1 MTNPYIAG
9 PPVRRRAFYG
19 RKTITAAILNSPYPA
34 LRVLGMRHIGKT
46 SLLHHLA
53 ETSPALYL
61 DFQAATGDPARLA
74 GRVRQQLRR
83 GRRRFPWLP
92 AGNEG
97 DDPIELL
104 EKADGEAER
113 AGVILLL
120 LGDEA
125 EDLAQFDDAFLK
137 ELRGFIWDSVSSRI
151 VLMATKRLAKLD
163 DRCRGWDTSPFLSGF
178 PPPLYLAG
186 LEDEAAVALIRQ
198 SQSDAPLEVPDAV
211 VAAILEHT
219 GSHPYLI
226 QWLCYQLWQ
235 KSPRPDQWV
244 ITSDDLTPV
253 DDLARYFQM
262 DFDYLSPG
270 ERAIL
275 LAVAEGTAVD
285 ASSLSETTG
294 LPAGDVS
301 LFLHTL
307 THLGYLRERGGQLSL
322 GNSFLERWLQNN
334 RARLKIHEAGQV
346 SDRTELG
353 AIRQER
359 IASLQQQR
367 DIHIKN
373 LNRLQEQAAIYGA
386 GEVPLRLLNQIE
398 AEEREIQCIEAELEQ
413 LDRLSRPC

>member
-9 PPVRRRAFYG
+9 PPVRGKAFYG
-19 RKTITAAILNSPYPA
+19 RETIAAAILNSPYPA

-46 SLLHHLA
+46 ALLHHLA
-53 ETSPALYL
+53 EISPALYL
-61 DFQAATGDPARLA
+61 DFQGATGDPARLA
-74 GRVRQQLRR
+74 RRMRQQLRR

-92 AGNEG
+92 AGDKG

-104 EKADGEAER
+104 EKADGEAEH
-113 AGVILLL
+113 AGATLLL

-137 ELRGFIWDSVSSRI
+137 GLRGFIWDSVASRI
-151 VLMATKRLAKLD
+151 VLTATKRLAKLD
-163 DRCRGWDTSPFLSGF
+163 DRCRSWDTSPFLSGF
-178 PPPLYLAG
+178 PPPLYLASLG
-186 LEDEAAVALIRQ
+186 DEAAAALIRQ
-198 SQSDAPLEVPDAV
+198 SQSDTPLEVLDAV

-219 GSHPYLI
+219 GNHPYLI

-235 KSPRPDQWV
+235 KSSQPDKWV

-253 DDLARYFQM
+253 DDLVRYFQM

-275 LAVAEGTAVD
+275 LTVAEGTATD

-322 GNSFLERWLQNN
+322 GNRFLDRWLQNN

-346 SDRTELG
+346 SDRTELEV
-353 AIRQER
+353 IRQER
-359 IASLQQQR
+359 IASLQEQR
-367 DIHIKN
+367 IIHIKN
-373 LNRLQEQAAIYGA
+373 LSRLEEQAARHGMA
-386 GEVPLRLLNQIE
+386 VPTKLLNEMDYERKEIDRIE
-398 AEEREIQCIEAELEQ
+398 TELKQLNRREESE
-413 LDRLSRPC
+413 

>member
-9 PPVRRRAFYG
+9 PPVRGQAFYG
-19 RKTITAAILNSPYPA
+19 RETITAAVLDSSSPA

-46 SLLHHLA
+46 SLLYHLA
-53 ETSPALYL
+53 EIAPALYL

-83 GRRRFPWLP
+83 GRGRFPWLP
-92 AGNEG
+92 AGDEG

-104 EKADGEAER
+104 EKADGAAER
-113 AGVILLL
+113 AGVTLLL

-125 EDLAQFDDAFLK
+125 EDLALFDDAFLK
-137 ELRGFIWDSVSSRI
+137 ELRGFIWGSAASRI
-151 VLMATKRLAKLD
+151 VLTATKRLAKLD
-163 DRCRGWDTSPFLSGF
+163 DRCRSWDTSPFLSGF
-178 PPPLYLAG
+178 PPPLYLAS
-186 LEDEAAVALIRQ
+186 LEGEEAVALIRQ
-198 SQSDAPLEVPDAV
+198 SQSDTPLDVPDAV
-211 VAAILEHT
+211 AAAILEHT
-219 GSHPYLI
+219 GNHPYLI

-235 KSPRPDQWV
+235 ESPQPDQWV

-262 DFDYLSPG
+262 DFDYLSPS

-285 ASSLSETTG
+285 APSLSETTG
-294 LPAGDVS
+294 LPTRDVS

-307 THLGYLRERGGQLSL
+307 THLGYLREREGQLCL

-346 SDRTELG
+346 SDHTELG
-353 AIRQER
+353 VIRQER
-359 IASLQQQR
+359 MASLRQQR

-373 LNRLQEQAAIYGA
+373 LNRLEERAARHGMD
-386 GEVPLRLLNQIE
+386 VPTGLRNEMDCEREAIAQIE
-398 AEEREIQCIEAELEQ
+398 TELEQ
-413 LDRLSRPC
+413 MRGKT